1 MPRLRFHLVAF
12 EPNFPF
18 LIFVRTQILDTGAQP
33 GKFATPISVEYLCDD
48 SVIADAFF
56 FLGLLF
62 AIMCTGSPARAFPPE
77 APSISQLLI

>member
-56 FLGLLF
+56 F
-62 AIMCTGSPARAFPPE
+62 
-77 APSISQLLI
+77 